1 MASHTRGGLLAAC
14 PGQCGAGGGSAHLG
28 WAVGV
33 LLMTNA
39 PLIIAPWK
47 ESASSLT
54 MAFTCLCLGEKHFT
68 FIHFFFFSQ
77 NGCLEL
83 QKRLEGESRRNPEE
97 RNRKYFGKSLTT
109 TFSFYLV
116 GPRVSLGFSIVEMCE
131 RMFGP
136 TQCLLWASSVLFQIS
151 AVGSLIHQFS
161 ASFLCMNLGSSREPS
176 ISRESLG
183 SQGLWGSPKAELAHP
198 SREPHQDSL

>member
-1 MASHTRGGLLAAC
+1 MERKCQQPHNGFYIPL
-14 PGQCGAGGGSAHLG
+14 PGRETLHFY
-28 WAVGV
+28 
-33 LLMTNA
+33 
-39 PLIIAPWK
+39 
-47 ESASSLT
+47 SL
-54 MAFTCLCLGEKHFT
+54 
-68 FIHFFFFSQ
+68 FFFFFWSQ

-116 GPRVSLGFSIVEMCE
+116 VPKVSSGFSIVETCE
-131 RMFGP
+131 WLFGP

-161 ASFLCMNLGSSREPS
+161 ASFLCMNLVSSREPW

-198 SREPHQDSL
+198 SREPHQDGL